1 VQFCEKKKV
10 VNLIRRKNVLY
21 YFTGNVISGRILKQ
35 NQVWPHHL
43 GNTFQICVVAFSG
56 NRNVSV
62 FNSGLFADARCALV
76 VSIYHARA
84 RYLSRSLFLSFSL
97 PPLSISLSLPLSFS
111 LSLSLSFHSL
121 SLSLPLYL
129 SLSLSVISR
138 EEASFKH
145 LSQLRF
151 LMIAGSKRN
160 LELDKEDSYLKR
172 FFEITMPF
180 CLIETFDIRYS
191 TSNPE
196 ANILDAK
203 KLVWS
208 QVNPKLRCTELFLL

>member
-1 VQFCEKKKV
+1 MFPYLTQGC
-10 VNLIRRKNVLY
+10 LRTPAVLWLY
-21 YFTGNVISGRILKQ
+21 RSITLARGISL
-35 NQVWPHHL
+35 
-43 GNTFQICVVAFSG
+43 
-56 NRNVSV
+56 
-62 FNSGLFADARCALV
+62 AL
-76 VSIYHARA
+76 S
-84 RYLSRSLFLSFSL
+84 SFLSLS
-97 PPLSISLSLPLSFS
+97 PLS
-111 LSLSLSFHSL
+111 LSLSLFLSLSLSLYLSLFIL

-208 QVNPKLRCTELFLL
+208 